1 MRDWVYG
8 FFMAWGMFLAI
19 PCPKKLWSETARRKM
34 LVCLPLVGL
43 LVGGIW
49 AGAWLLLRGAPGP
62 VERSRA
68 AVCAAVP
75 WLVTG
80 FMHLDG
86 YMDVCDAVL
95 SRRDLPTRRRIL
107 KDSHCGAF
115 AVICLVL
122 LALGQWSLFLSA
134 ESIVWQALLLI
145 PAAARACAGLAVL
158 GLRPMDT
165 SQYAAMGASRGGYLA
180 ALAVLLVLA
189 AGLPQLRPPGGGG
202 GLWPC
207 GVVRLPESGR
217 HVRGYLR
224 LCPDARRAVRLRGS
238 HSVEVTAWI

>member
-49 AGAWLLLRGAPGP
+49 AGAWLLLRNAPGP
-62 VERSRA
+62 VRA

-95 SRRDLPTRRRIL
+95 SRRDLATRQRIL

-115 AVICLVL
+115 AVICLML
-122 LALGQWSLFLSA
+122 LTLCQWAVFLSA
-134 ESIVWQALLLI
+134 EALPLWPLTLI
-145 PAAARACAGLAVL
+145 PAASRAC
-158 GLRPMDT
+158 
-165 SQYAAMGASRGGYLA
+165 A
-180 ALAVLLVLA
+180 ALAVLTLRPMSTSQYSAMTRGGAPVVFAAIVLA
-189 AGLPQLRPPGGGG
+189 AVCGLSVLLWDSFAPLAAAVCYWLAAWYAFRQLDGMSGDVSGFALTIAELGGAAVLV
-202 GLWPC
+202 LW
-207 GVVRLPESGR
+207 R
-217 HVRGYLR
+217 
-224 LCPDARRAVRLRGS
+224 
-238 HSVEVTAWI
+238 